1 MATAKKLPSGSWR
14 VQIYS
19 HTESTLLPDGTSK
32 NKRIYKSFTSD
43 DPSPKGKRQVEKEA
57 ALWAANK
64 ELDSKSYNKTIG
76 DMINDYCA
84 AKSNVLSPT
93 TINGYK
99 SIKEN
104 MMKSISELKAD
115 RVGNDIIQ
123 QWINEISIDKSP
135 KTVRNAHGL
144 LVAAYDLYYPERRI
158 RIKLPQKIK
167 KTTYTPSDED
177 IKILMDHFK
186 CDNEMLKAVCLA
198 AFGTLRR
205 SEICALT
212 ADDVHGCTIAVNKA
226 MVRVSRGEWTIKTT
240 KTVSS
245 TREIIMPQFVIDMLP
260 KSGKLVEVG
269 APDNISNRFARAIK
283 KLKLGEIRFHDLR
296 HYAASIMHALN
307 VPDQYIMQR
316 GGWASDKT
324 LKQVY
329 RGTIN
334 DYEQKYVDV
343 TIKHF
348 ESMQHEMQH
357 KNKKA

>member
-1 MATAKKLPSGSWR
+1 MPTAKKLPSGSWR
-14 VQIYS
+14 VQVYS
-19 HTESTLLPDGTSK
+19 HTETKIQPDGTTKS
-32 NKRIYKSFTSD
+32 KRIYKSFTND
-43 DPSPKGKRQVEKEA
+43 DPTTKGKRQAEKDA
-57 ALWAANK
+57 SAWAANK
-64 ELDSKSYNKTIG
+64 ELSSKSYNKTVG
-76 DMINDYCA
+76 AMLDDYCT

-93 TINGYK
+93 TINGYM
-99 SIKEN
+99 SIKRF
-104 MMKSISELKAD
+104 MMGSIVDQKAD
-115 RVGNDIIQ
+115 IINNDKIQ
-123 QWINEISIDKSP
+123 QWINEISIDRSP
-135 KTVRNAHGL
+135 KTVRNAYGL
-144 LVAAYDLYYPERRI
+144 LVAAYDLYYPEKRI
-158 RIKLPQKIK
+158 KVKLPQKIK
-167 KTTYTPSDED
+167 SSTYTPSDND
-177 IKILMDHFK
+177 IKILMDYFK
-186 CDNEMLKAVCLA
+186 RDKEMLKAVCLA

-212 ADDVHGCTIAVNKA
+212 AEDVTGNTISVNKA

-260 KSGKLVEVG
+260 RTGKLVDVG

-283 KLKLGEIRFHDLR
+283 KLKLESIRFHDLR

-316 GGWASDKT
+316 GGWSSDKT

-334 DYEQKYVDV
+334 DYEQKYLDV

-348 ESMQHEMQH
+348 ETMQHELQH